1 MLLTDRGC
9 LRGHPRRLDDSA
21 ATRCHFGQPK
31 IQNLGVTALSD
42 EDIGRLYV
50 TVDNSPRMGCIESIS
65 DLDGQRQQRL
75 CL

>member
-1 MLLTDRGC
+1 MLLADRGC
-9 LRGHPRRLDDSA
+9 LRRHPRRLDDSA
-21 ATRCHFGQPK
+21 GCHFGQPK

-42 EDIGRLYV
+42 EDIRWFYV
-50 TVDNSPRMGCIESIS
+50 TVDDSPRMRCIESIS